1 MNPEFLLLADGI
13 LPLLIG
19 SDPATSVAGLI
30 VLILIGMVA
39 ITKGGDLFT
48 DSSVEIAHI
57 TKIPPVI
64 VGATIVSTATS
75 FPEFMVSL
83 TGTLAGSSEFAVGNA
98 IGSCLCNIGLI
109 IGVCSVARGILV
121 RKSGGTPGIAAGR
134 DMLTGPGMFMLG
146 SCLLLFVFSL
156 FAAGG
161 AELDGHAT
169 QFGLSRWQALILFVG
184 MFWYLGYSAKTAR
197 LARYEAKLQQ
207 GEEEPAKTTRRQIAG
222 TVTTFIVASLVVVLG
237 SRLLVCNGE
246 QLALRMG
253 VPKLVLGLTLFAV
266 GTSLPELAISLIA
279 VLKGHEALGIGNI
292 IGSNVLNI
300 CWVLA
305 SCALLKP
312 LPIAFQTVA
321 VDLPVTL
328 LLTVL
333 LLVVPWKSGRIS
345 TLAGSL
351 MLLIYVLHLIGITVA
366 SIS

>member
-1 MNPEFLLLADGI
+1 MLADGFVPMLVGSEAATTVSGLLALII
-13 LPLLIG
+13 L
-19 SDPATSVAGLI
+19 
-30 VLILIGMVA
+30 GMVA
-39 ITKGGDLFT
+39 ITKGGDMFT
-48 DSSVEIAHI
+48 DSSVHIAHM

-64 VGATIVSTATS
+64 VGATIVSMATS

-83 TGTLAGSSEFAVGNA
+83 TGTLAGSSEFAVGNV

-109 IGVCSVARGILV
+109 IGVCSVTRGFLAR
-121 RKSGGTPGIAAGR
+121 KNGTEPGIVAAR
-134 DMLTGPGMFMLG
+134 DMLSGPGMFMLG

-156 FAAGG
+156 FASGG
-161 AELDGHAT
+161 AELNGEPT
-169 QFGLSRWQALILFVG
+169 RFGLSRWQALILFVG
-184 MFWYLGYSAKTAR
+184 MFWYLGYSARNAR
-197 LARYEAKLQQ
+197 LARYEAKL
-207 GEEEPAKTTRRQIAG
+207 ESNDETPPPTAAEITKTT
-222 TVTTFIVASLVVVLG
+222 VTFILASLVVVAG

-292 IGSNVLNI
+292 VGSNVLNI

-312 LPIAFQTVA
+312 LPIDIQTVA

-328 LLTVL
+328 LLTIL
-333 LLVVPWKSGRIS
+333 LLVLPWKSERIS
-345 TLAGSL
+345 TRAGTV
-351 MLLIYVLHLIGITVA
+351 MLLVYVLHLVGITLA
-366 SIS
+366 SMA